1 MNNIQAEFMELIAH
15 LQLTAL
21 DLLSKNEYDN
31 VIELLNDSLDE
42 IFDEKEEVENETRT
56 MVASSNRVFATV
68 DRQRVMQ
75 EIGDNQ
81 ALMIFA
87 QEVENDEEF

>member
-1 MNNIQAEFMELIAH
+1 MINLTAEFMELIAH

-21 DLLSKNEYDN
+21 DLLSKNEYNN

-42 IFDEKEEVENETRT
+42 IFDEKEVETETRT

-87 QEVENDEEF
+87 QEEIQDEDN

>member
-1 MNNIQAEFMELIAH
+1 MNNLTAEFMELIAH

-42 IFDEKEEVENETRT
+42 IFEEKEVENETRT
-56 MVASSNRVFATV
+56 MVSSSNRVFATV

-87 QEVENDEEF
+87 QEEIKDEEF

>member
-21 DLLSKNEYDN
+21 ELSSENEYDN
-31 VIELLNDSLDE
+31 AMELLNDSIEELFSEKDE
-42 IFDEKEEVENETRT
+42 PTPEPR
-56 MVASSNRVFATV
+56 SSRVFGNV

-75 EIGDNQ
+75 EIGENQ

-87 QEVENDEEF
+87 QEPESDEEF